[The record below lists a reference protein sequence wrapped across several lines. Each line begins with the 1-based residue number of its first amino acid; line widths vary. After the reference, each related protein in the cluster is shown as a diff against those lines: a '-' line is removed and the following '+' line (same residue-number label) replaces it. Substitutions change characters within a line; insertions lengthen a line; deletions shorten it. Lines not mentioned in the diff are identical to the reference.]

1 MAQTLHSVLGD
12 RDSIRQTIFGR
23 VLPHLQ
29 TLELAAGSDVMT
41 NAINPGVYMEAHR
54 KAILCLC
61 CDTHTLQVRQMLL
74 EHFGYL
80 VFATNSVED
89 AQNIAE
95 DRCPDMLLMDNSHPE
110 VDLEQVA
117 RQVKAK
123 CPGVIAVVLSPYYYG
138 AGKASRSAVD
148 RFVTSNDGP
157 DVLISQ
163 IEELLGDHLRGSDSM
178 SQRM

>member
-1 MAQTLHSVLGD
+1 MT
-12 RDSIRQTIFGR
+12 
-23 VLPHLQ
+23 
-29 TLELAAGSDVMT
+29 AAIS
-41 NAINPGVYMEAHR
+41 PGMHMRERR

-61 CDTHTLQVRQMLL
+61 YDTDVLLVRRMLL
-74 EHFGYL
+74 EHFGYKVL
-80 VFATNSVED
+80 PTSSVEE
-89 AQNIAE
+89 AKTVAE
-95 DRCPDMLLMDNSHPE
+95 GSCPDMLLMDNSHPE
-110 VDLEQVA
+110 IDLEQVA

-123 CPGVIAVVLSPYYYG
+123 CPDVIAVVLSPYYYG